1 MTYKTEIYDDDGKLI
16 AVSTSRDF
24 KKIKKNVVKSLEKA
38 YQKQENKTMAVL
50 DTAVV
55 TKISE
60 SLVWY
65 YIKD

>member
-1 MTYKTEIYDDDGKLI
+1 L
-16 AVSTSRDF
+16 V
-24 KKIKKNVVKSLEKA
+24 KKNVVKSLEKA
-38 YQKQENKTMAVL
+38 YQKKEKKSMAVL

>member
-1 MTYKTEIYDDDGKLI
+1 MTYKTEIYDDAGNLI
-16 AVSTSRDF
+16 AVSVSKDF

-38 YQKQENKTMAVL
+38 YQQSEKKSMAVL

-55 TKISE
+55 TDISE